1 MSLPAATFDHR
12 ARVWA
17 QSDEKGPTFRET
29 VRGWKPVEERVPCM
43 IYPTRERRDDTGG
56 GERTTGEW
64 KALAPFGAKI
74 EEGDV
79 LEVYAGPMAPVELKV
94 DQVHRPGRSHTQ
106 CVLVDFSGRLET

>member
-1 MSLPAATFDHR
+1 MTLPATTFDHR
-12 ARVWA
+12 ATVWI
-17 QSDEKGPTFRET
+17 QSDAKGATFRET
-29 VRGWKPVEERVPCM
+29 VRRWKRSHGVPCM

-79 LEVYAGPMAPVELKV
+79 LEVYSGPMAPVKLKV